1 MVIVDRTFIIQ
12 QIKFEVYIS
21 WNDLKAFWFIDGLSV
36 TTSNR
41 KPLYLWMI
49 SQVYNIQVGIDA
61 PNFEQVSQVFR
72 GENQS

>member
-1 MVIVDRTFIIQ
+1 MV
-12 QIKFEVYIS
+12 
-21 WNDLKAFWFIDGLSV
+21 
-36 TTSNR
+36 
-41 KPLYLWMI
+41 

>member
-1 MVIVDRTFIIQ
+1 MLIGRLIQ
-12 QIKFEVYIS
+12 QIKFEVYFS
-21 WNDLKAFWFIDGLSV
+21 WNDLKTFWFIDRLSV

-49 SQVYNIQVGIDA
+49 SKVYNIQVGIDA